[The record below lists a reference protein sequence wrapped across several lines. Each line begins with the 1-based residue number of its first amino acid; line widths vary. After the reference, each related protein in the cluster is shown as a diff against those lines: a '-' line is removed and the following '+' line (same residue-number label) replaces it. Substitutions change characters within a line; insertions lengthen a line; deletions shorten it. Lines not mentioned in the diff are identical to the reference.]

1 MPFEPLNP
9 AGNFTASP
17 ELPRPSEDE
26 GESPGFG
33 EALGAAFRTEN
44 TIGSLMAAQDHDFGW
59 TSFDKD
65 FDPWAE
71 IADTPYEVYSE
82 NFARARNR
90 EHFAAIK
97 ADIDRENKD
106 RDILARSGALG
117 FAAGAGAGVLDWP
130 TLLPGGAIV
139 RTAKGTTS
147 ILRSAANVAASGAA
161 GSALA
166 EGVLQGTQQLR
177 TAEESAAVIGGSTVL
192 AGLLGAGLAKRVAR
206 SDFER
211 LAPRIERDFEVPD
224 ADAPDVFEP
233 GGLRAFHGTPHEV
246 DQFRMDKIGTGEGGA
261 AFGHGLYFAEAREV
275 AQHYVDSLG
284 ELRFD
289 MPATTLEPSAARSM
303 ARTAASQKLRGQL
316 DSVFLRNWQGALER
330 AQASGDQALAERARE
345 ALKIGEHIKA
355 TDVRRDGNLYEVR
368 IDVKPEQLLDWDA
381 PLSAHA
387 PETQAALRGALGKAL
402 PGRGEW
408 VDRGGDTFS
417 LLPRGETDPD
427 ISLGTIERLEDGQW
441 WGQSDALSRGFA
453 SLDEARAAIEA
464 HVDRVR
470 GASVERMTGKDIYQ
484 RLSDA
489 LGGDEAAS
497 AALRGAGVPGLRFF
511 DEVSRRAGGGTR
523 NIVVFDDRL
532 VNILRKDGSEPA
544 ASGDPTAV
552 PVAREA
558 GSGRA
563 TSAGAAAVERADDAL
578 KSAFGLEKAMS
589 FQDPLLRLQTSP
601 SPVSRRYVQ
610 ELAETP
616 LTYSKNELGEPTAPI
631 GSEMGQ
637 PGAVETRMKFW
648 QGQLSDAIQALDDA
662 FLKYRKGR
670 GKKYVGEIPA
680 LTLRD
685 TIRGTN
691 ALTYRDFK
699 TEVSK
704 ALRRGDK
711 HDIPEVAAAAK
722 AIRQQALDPLKDEAI
737 KAELLP
743 EDVSVET
750 AESYLNRVY
759 NKERI
764 IAERDQFKAVVRD
777 WLDGQ
782 ETINRGVR
790 TRLQPLLD
798 TLDEADE
805 AGGKLD
811 ARLPKVEARIKDLE
825 ARADEAAK
833 VQKLAF
839 TRALERRQPIE
850 ALQNRIADLGAE
862 IEGPLDAL
870 SSMRGLDS
878 SITDARQI
886 ARAMQEDDGGDL
898 AAQLADVAELE
909 EGIDDIIAK
918 AEGELDRIAE
928 RGDLP
933 LPRVEG
939 RIEGGPLPDDEIEE
953 VVASWGF
960 LRDMRAR
967 RKPEGLTSFVVRMG
981 GVEDP
986 GGDVLAMLGRS
997 KDRPGLIRKGAG
1009 RGDRTLPGMA
1019 AAGDNMN
1026 SLDTMALRAWENGFF
1041 PSAQQRPTVNEF
1053 LDALREDFGGNP
1065 QVRGDDEAYFTDVER
1080 AGQIE
1085 EDLRSRG
1092 VDPAKFKKESQL
1104 RLFLGQEPR
1113 AALANEAGGALRAL
1127 REVKRQL
1134 ADTIEPYRARIT
1146 ALTREARRRE
1156 RTESIR
1162 QSERGVFATQSRNR
1176 SRSIA
1181 DRLFAERGKR
1191 EKILL
1196 DQQANETRR
1205 TDALKAIEEEIG
1217 RYQGKSASEAKA
1229 ALERRAQAERMRE
1242 EKRAADEVRREELI
1256 ARIRAEESALSRLA
1270 MGAQPDKARLD
1281 ALEGMRQELG
1291 RIERGLGD
1299 PRRLRSADS
1308 PVLAAARG
1316 IAAQV
1321 DKEPGEISDL
1331 ADQIIDRIL
1340 GTPDGRLPYDAHKA
1354 SAQSFGAN
1362 VDARGPLAARQ
1373 FMIPDVAIERW
1384 LEGDVEQL
1392 LRAYTRTM
1400 AADVEIHKRFG
1411 SVDLVD
1417 QIKEIA
1423 EDYARR
1429 AEAAATPEERKKL
1442 HKQRDA
1448 DIRDLAAIRDRLRGQ
1463 YALPS
1468 NPDGLLVRAGRVVSS
1483 LNYMRMLGGM
1493 TLSAIPDLGGIV
1505 FSHGISRVFGDGL
1518 FPLLRNWSGA
1528 RIAMQ
1533 EIKTAGTAL
1542 DMVLDSR
1549 AMNIADVMDNYG
1561 RHSKFERSVQS
1572 MASNFGVVSL
1582 QAPWNAAMK
1591 QFTGL
1596 ISMTRMLRAA
1606 DRWAGGKATKP
1617 EIERL
1622 AASGIS
1628 QRHARQIAEQ
1638 FAKHGRKEG
1647 GVWFPN
1653 TGQWDDGA
1661 RPAIEAFRNALVR
1674 EVDRIII
1681 TPGQDKPLWM
1691 STEIGRLVGQFKS
1704 FAISAMQR
1712 IAIAG
1717 LQQRDAATLNGA
1729 ALMVALGGL
1738 VGIMKGKI
1746 AGQPTHSDWDDP
1758 RKNAAFLVDA
1768 IDRSGLTGWL
1778 MDANSMT
1785 EKLTRGA
1792 VGLSAI
1798 TGKPVS
1804 RYASRN
1810 LTGSLLGPSVGTVED
1825 ALRTV
1830 GAAASGE
1837 WNQSNSRAL
1846 RRLIPYNNL
1855 FYARKLFDEAEA
1867 GINGWLGVPAPGG
1880 ARRPQ

>member
-90 EHFAAIK
+90 EHFDAIK

-106 RDILARSGALG
+106 RDILSRSGALG

-130 TLLPGGAIV
+130 TLLPGGAVV
-139 RTAKGTTS
+139 RTAKGATS
-147 ILRSAANVAASGAA
+147 ILRSSANVAAAGAA
-161 GSALA
+161 SSALA
-166 EGVLQGTQQLR
+166 EGVLQGSQQLR
-177 TAEESAAVIGGSTVL
+177 TAGESASVIGGSTVL
-192 AGLLGAGLAKRVAR
+192 AGLLGAGLAKWVAR
-206 SDFER
+206 GDFER
-211 LAPRIERDFEVPD
+211 LAPRIERDFEVPPTE
-224 ADAPDVFEP
+224 AQDVFEP
-233 GGLRAFHGTPHEV
+233 GGIRPADP
-246 DQFRMDKIGTGEGGA
+246 A
-261 AFGHGLYFAEAREV
+261 
-275 AQHYVDSLG
+275 
-284 ELRFD
+284 
-289 MPATTLEPSAARSM
+289 MP
-303 ARTAASQKLRGQL
+303 G
-316 DSVFLRNWQGALER
+316 
-330 AQASGDQALAERARE
+330 
-345 ALKIGEHIKA
+345 
-355 TDVRRDGNLYEVR
+355 
-368 IDVKPEQLLDWDA
+368 
-381 PLSAHA
+381 
-387 PETQAALRGALGKAL
+387 AALR
-402 PGRGEW
+402 
-408 VDRGGDTFS
+408 
-417 LLPRGETDPD
+417 
-427 ISLGTIERLEDGQW
+427 
-441 WGQSDALSRGFA
+441 
-453 SLDEARAAIEA
+453 DEA
-464 HVDRVR
+464 
-470 GASVERMTGKDIYQ
+470 T
-484 RLSDA
+484 
-489 LGGDEAAS
+489 LG
-497 AALRGAGVPGLRFF
+497 
-511 DEVSRRAGGGTR
+511 
-523 NIVVFDDRL
+523 
-532 VNILRKDGSEPA
+532 EPA
-544 ASGDPTAV
+544 ATGT
-552 PVAREA
+552 
-558 GSGRA
+558 GRA
-563 TSAGAAAVERADDAL
+563 TSAGAAAVERADDTL

-589 FQDPLLRLQTSP
+589 FQDPMLRLQTSP

-616 LTYSKNELGEPTAPI
+616 LTYTKNELGEPTAPI
-631 GSEMGQ
+631 GSGMGQ

-685 TIRGTN
+685 TLRGTDM
-691 ALTYRDFK
+691 LTYRDFK
-699 TEVSK
+699 GEVSK

-850 ALQNRIADLGAE
+850 ALQDRIADLGAE
-862 IEGPLDAL
+862 IDGPLDAL
-870 SSMRGLDS
+870 ASMRGLDS
-878 SITDARQI
+878 RITNARQI
-886 ARAMQEDDGGDL
+886 ARAMRDGDGGDL
-898 AAQLADVAELE
+898 ALQLADVAELE

-918 AEGELDRIAE
+918 AEGELERITE
-928 RGDLP
+928 SGDLP
-933 LPRVEG
+933 LPRASG
-939 RIEGGPLPDDEIEE
+939 RIEGGPLPDDEIDEA
-953 VVASWGF
+953 VSGWRF

-1019 AAGDNMN
+1019 ATGDNMN

-1041 PSAQQRPTVNEF
+1041 PSSQQRPTVNEF

-1065 QVRGDDEAYFTDVER
+1065 QVRGDDEAYFADVEL
-1080 AGQIE
+1080 AGQIA

-1092 VDPAKFKKESQL
+1092 IDPEKFKKESQL

-1113 AALANEAGGALRAL
+1113 AALAGEAGGALRAL
-1127 REVKRQL
+1127 REVRKQL

-1146 ALTREARRRE
+1146 TLTREARRRE

-1176 SRSIA
+1176 SRSLA

-1191 EKILL
+1191 EKILI

-1242 EKRAADEVRREELI
+1242 EKRAADEVRREELVTQI
-1256 ARIRAEESALSRLA
+1256 AADEAALARSRSVSANIDLGDDYIYSHVGAPGRGGIMSFGAPKEEFGLKIVGERELKDGTRALLTETRGRGVTENVAIWKQDGDRWYQIAVAKKGDRGELEHIVVAPDFQRQGLGALLVKEAQQRLRADPTGGRDFSAGGAALVNKVSRADAEARLA
-1270 MGAQPDKARLD
+1270 QNR
-1281 ALEGMRQELG
+1281 EELAK
-1291 RIERGLGD
+1291 IERGRGD
-1299 PRRLRSADS
+1299 PKRLRSADS
-1308 PVLAAARG
+1308 PVLAAARS
-1316 IAAQV
+1316 IVDQL

-1448 DIRDLAAIRDRLRGQ
+1448 DIRDLAAIRDRLRAQ

-1712 IAIAG
+1712 VAIAG

-1837 WNQSNSRAL
+1837 WNQSNSRTL

-1867 GINGWLGVPAPGG
+1867 GINGWLGVPAPAG
-1880 ARRPQ
+1880 AKRQ